1 MTLETY
7 DEATSIV
14 DQIKGVKS
22 VLNMF
27 DSQYYTKFKITAIH
41 NETNLGYVEL
51 TGSGAQYL
59 YNALNYTHNKLIKE
73 LDEL

>member
-7 DEATSIV
+7 DEAKSIV

-27 DSQYYTKFKITAIH
+27 DSRYCTKFKITAIH
-41 NETNLGYVEL
+41 NDANLGYVEL
-51 TGSGAQYL
+51 TGRL
-59 YNALNYTHNKLIKE
+59 
-73 LDEL
+73 